1 MYKVASIMYQVSS
14 IWLQVSSYMYQ
25 GTSISKREQVVAIW
39 NFFIQ
44 FFFFTRASPRG
55 ARAPKNKNSFIDAGD
70 LV

>member
-25 GTSISKREQVVAIW
+25 GTSISNREQVVAIW

-44 FFFFTRASPRG
+44 FLTLASPRG
-55 ARAPKNKNSFIDAGD
+55 ARAPKKGVFWYFYSKH
-70 LV
+70 